1 VANVPFEKSKFTVRI
16 FQNFQNYIRLKIFF
30 IKKEPSDLWV
40 SKFDQSIIRS
50 FVKTV
55 RLGIVAVERCIN
67 LI

>member
-1 VANVPFEKSKFTVRI
+1 MANVPFEKSKFTVRI

>member
-50 FVKTV
+50 FIKTV

-67 LI
+67 FI